1 MRFRTIWI
9 AIIITLIMPALFAQ
23 GISRTQDARNNIYL
37 ERLDENLI
45 DTIKMLETFSD
56 RAQNVEHFDMVD
68 AYTSFLMNMT
78 MECAKLRNY
87 ISQAENATSA
97 EEREDII
104 AILIFTLKPELEE
117 FDEDVTRAQDREN
130 QDYLEDISERIKKT
144 RGNTLQSLIKEEE
157 KMVQTGMISTEYM
170 ELHARFFFLNLLD
183 DFVKPYTFLS
193 RQNRALLT
201 EIVKDI
207 DKNMPAL

>member
-1 MRFRTIWI
+1 
-9 AIIITLIMPALFAQ
+9 MPALFAQ